1 MTIKT
6 LIADH
11 QIDLCEF
18 VENHIGIDSC
28 YSKKVCQSTQ
38 NLLGALSSD
47 QLLQDYSEASYFFS
61 YQNQSPNK
69 IHFVNT
75 LQSQLIHD
83 WNEIGIEHSKI
94 NLLTSKFIPFVISIV
109 SYKLMEKE
117 YELQDMIEYDYLS

>member
-1 MTIKT
+1 M
-6 LIADH
+6 
-11 QIDLCEF
+11 DLLM
-18 VENHIGIDSC
+18 
-28 YSKKVCQSTQ
+28 Y
-38 NLLGALSSD
+38 
-47 QLLQDYSEASYFFS
+47 
-61 YQNQSPNK
+61 K

-117 YELQDMIEYDYLS
+117 YELQDMIEYDYIS